1 MKTITANESLEVAI
15 RRAQAALAGKA
26 EMNRGIGTQSE
37 RMLHCVLK
45 YYFEPD
51 EAWQEVKIGRSI
63 ADIYRP
69 QDNRILEIQ
78 TRDFGRLR
86 AKLDAFL
93 PDYKVTVI
101 YPIAREKRL
110 FWVDPETGEA
120 TGGTRSPKRG
130 QPWEILKEIYR
141 LPDHQ
146 MHPNLSFLPVM
157 MDVNEYRLRDGRK
170 SRDGKRGSHRLERMP
185 YQMEEGFLLE
195 MREDYLA
202 LLEDRLT
209 VPFTAKE
216 FGKAL
221 KLRGMAV
228 GQALKVMER
237 AGAIEHTGSEGRAY
251 IYERTDHP
259 SVS

>member
-1 MKTITANESLEVAI
+1 MMNEALESAI
-15 RRAQAALAGKA
+15 RRAQAALAAKA

-51 EAWQEVKIGRSI
+51 EDWQEVRIGRNI

-86 AKLDAFL
+86 EKLNAFL
-93 PDYKVTVI
+93 PEYKVTII
-101 YPIAREKRL
+101 YPVAREKHIY
-110 FWVDPETGEA
+110 WVDPETGEA
-120 TGGTRSPKRG
+120 TGGKKSPGKG

-157 MDVNEYRLRDGRK
+157 MDVNEYRLRDGKR
-170 SRDGKRGSHRLERMP
+170 SLDGKRGAHRLERLP
-185 YQMEEGFLLE
+185 YQLEEGFLLE
-195 MREDYLA
+195 MKEDYIA
-202 LLEDRLT
+202 LLGDLLHE
-209 VPFTAKE
+209 PFTAKE

-221 KLRGMAV
+221 HLRGMAV
-228 GQALKVMER
+228 SQSLKALER
-237 AGAIEHTGSEGRAY
+237 AGAIVHTGSKGRAFLY
-251 IYERTDHP
+251 QRTDDQ